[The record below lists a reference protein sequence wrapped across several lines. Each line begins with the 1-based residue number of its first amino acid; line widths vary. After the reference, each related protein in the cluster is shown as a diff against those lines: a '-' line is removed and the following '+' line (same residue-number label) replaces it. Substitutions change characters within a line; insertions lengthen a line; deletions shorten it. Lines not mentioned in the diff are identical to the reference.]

1 MAGYKSIN
9 IQSGKNKVVLSII
22 CIAIVVLLI
31 VIWSVINKPFN
42 NETKQVKKDLNC
54 FFSGLSKLDKSK
66 VDKYLNYN
74 DLISCFDEIIIK
86 NTKDDNNLEKELFR
100 GLSWNIKK
108 INIDGSTAIVN
119 IEITN
124 KDFKKIIEEWMK
136 KMFEEKKGGKEI
148 SEEKALNILNEIIC
162 RESQLKK
169 VEKEVFLQK
178 GEKNWKLL
186 IDNNLIYGL
195 FPGLDD
201 IESSIN
207 N

>member
-186 IDNNLIYGL
+186 IDNNLIDGL

>member
-86 NTKDDNNLEKELFR
+86 NTKDDNNLE
-100 GLSWNIKK
+100 
-108 INIDGSTAIVN
+108 
-119 IEITN
+119 ITN
-124 KDFKKIIEEWMK
+124 KDFKKIIEE
-136 KMFEEKKGGKEI
+136 
-148 SEEKALNILNEIIC
+148 
-162 RESQLKK
+162 
-169 VEKEVFLQK
+169 
-178 GEKNWKLL
+178 
-186 IDNNLIYGL
+186 
-195 FPGLDD
+195 
-201 IESSIN
+201 
-207 N
+207 

>member
-1 MAGYKSIN
+1 M
-9 IQSGKNKVVLSII
+9 
-22 CIAIVVLLI
+22 
-31 VIWSVINKPFN
+31 
-42 NETKQVKKDLNC
+42 

-100 GLSWNIKK
+100 GRSWNIKK

-148 SEEKALNILNEIIC
+148 SKEKALNILNEIIC

-169 VEKEVFLQK
+169 VEKEMFLQK

-186 IDNNLIYGL
+186 IDNNLIDGL

>member
-124 KDFKKIIEEWMK
+124 KDFKKIIEE
-136 KMFEEKKGGKEI
+136 
-148 SEEKALNILNEIIC
+148 
-162 RESQLKK
+162 
-169 VEKEVFLQK
+169 
-178 GEKNWKLL
+178 
-186 IDNNLIYGL
+186 
-195 FPGLDD
+195 
-201 IESSIN
+201 
-207 N
+207 

>member
-1 MAGYKSIN
+1 M
-9 IQSGKNKVVLSII
+9 
-22 CIAIVVLLI
+22 
-31 VIWSVINKPFN
+31 
-42 NETKQVKKDLNC
+42 

-100 GLSWNIKK
+100 GRSWNIKK

-148 SEEKALNILNEIIC
+148 SKEKALNILNEIIC

-186 IDNNLIYGL
+186 IDNNLIDGL

>member
-1 MAGYKSIN
+1 MEY
-9 IQSGKNKVVLSII
+9 
-22 CIAIVVLLI
+22 
-31 VIWSVINKPFN
+31 
-42 NETKQVKKDLNC
+42 
-54 FFSGLSKLDKSK
+54 
-66 VDKYLNYN
+66 
-74 DLISCFDEIIIK
+74 
-86 NTKDDNNLEKELFR
+86 
-100 GLSWNIKK
+100 KK

-162 RESQLKK
+162 KESQLKK

-186 IDNNLIYGL
+186 IDNNLIDGL